1 MGAWLRSS
9 RTLTKHMADLNQKV
23 LTQVVTLR
31 GAALTPTLDS
41 TTQLVLDI
49 PTQRALDANPRDLN
63 TTWLRT
69 L

>member
-1 MGAWLRSS
+1 
-9 RTLTKHMADLNQKV
+9 MADLNQKV

-31 GAALTPTLDS
+31 GAALTPVLDS

-49 PTQRALDANPRDLN
+49 PTQRALDATPRDLN
-63 TTWLRT
+63 STWLRT